1 MNSSAVDNPV
11 ATPQSDRLLF
21 GSFFGVFRKLLSA
34 VRKGPLGRVASR
46 RERRLRLCE
55 TVPLGER
62 RLLALIQFDNQP
74 LLVGVTPNSI
84 TLLSQ
89 PAPCA
94 PTAPPLSDFRETLH
108 GSGEPQ

>member
-1 MNSSAVDNPV
+1 VNSSAVDSPV

-21 GSFFGVFRKLLSA
+21 GSFFGLFRKFLSA
-34 VRKGPLGRVASR
+34 SRKGLLGRACR

-62 RLLALIQFDNQP
+62 RLVALIQFDNQP
-74 LLVGVTPNSI
+74 LLVGVTPSSI

-94 PTAPPLSDFRETLH
+94 PAASPLSDFRDSLRA
-108 GSGEPQ
+108 SGEPQ